1 MGIAS
6 EMRQAVLQAAIQG
19 KLTEQLSSDG
29 SAAELLVAIKAEKE
43 RLIAEKVIKK
53 EKVFPPIAENNT
65 PFDIPENWMWV
76 RLCELLRVKPSN
88 GLSPK
93 AVSHATKIKSLSL
106 TATTSG
112 YFKPEAFK
120 YVDISELEAERY
132 FLQDN
137 DILIQR
143 SNSRELVGTSCI
155 YREGEKKFIYPDLMM
170 RIHLMDGISTDYI
183 DMVLKA
189 PLTRAYYQQEASGTS
204 GSMPKINQQIVCATL
219 IPLPP
224 NLEQERIV
232 ARVNELTAKIDD
244 LEKTENELA
253 ALHKAF
259 PADMKAAVLQ
269 AAMQGRLTEQLASDG
284 VVEQYDADY
293 DDIPEN
299 WSSAS
304 LGRICEIYTGNSISE
319 TEKAQK
325 YTGIKCGY
333 DFIATKDVGFDHRIT
348 YNNGVH
354 IPHDEINFRVAHKD
368 ATLLCIEGGSAGRK
382 IAMLDRDV
390 CFGNK
395 LCMFFSQT
403 VEPKFLYYF
412 LQSPN
417 FTCTFTDSITGIIGG
432 VSIRKLKAI
441 AIPIPP
447 LAEQMRIVERLD
459 QLLPLCD
466 DLAERSA

>member
-189 PLTRAYYQQEASGTS
+189 PLTRAYYQQEASG
-204 GSMPKINQQIVCATL
+204 
-219 IPLPP
+219 
-224 NLEQERIV
+224 
-232 ARVNELTAKIDD
+232 
-244 LEKTENELA
+244 
-253 ALHKAF
+253 
-259 PADMKAAVLQ
+259 
-269 AAMQGRLTEQLASDG
+269 
-284 VVEQYDADY
+284 
-293 DDIPEN
+293 
-299 WSSAS
+299 
-304 LGRICEIYTGNSISE
+304 ICEIYTGNSISE